1 MTVLEDVSDITI
13 VSSVLFKQ
21 TRAQTFIKGREHRG
35 AGLLLA
41 TRLLQMLL
49 KLLEQQLPS

>member
-21 TRAQTFIKGREHRG
+21 KRAQTFIKGREHRG